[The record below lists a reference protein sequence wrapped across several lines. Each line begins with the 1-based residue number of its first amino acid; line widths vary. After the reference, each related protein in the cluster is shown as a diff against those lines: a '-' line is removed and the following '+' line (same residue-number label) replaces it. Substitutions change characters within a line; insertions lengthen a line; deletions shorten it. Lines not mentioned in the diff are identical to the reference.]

1 MFEDKSKKAYR
12 IEAQRDLLLSDW
24 RGVEN
29 DLSYIKYDTVEV
41 SDLYYRWN
49 DLSVEFDPN
58 QPDAKRVLKGIIE
71 DAGSIMYEIEEVQ
84 GAASHLADSL
94 SMIKENSYDV
104 VTRLNE
110 MLRIMEEPD
119 PVQVGSIVAI
129 NMPVSNTEMTP
140 THYIVQAMVPE
151 GFGTLGWAW
160 IRPVTKVDEGYLIKP
175 GSNGGGLIVAI
186 DQDLSV
192 VESPTEGEA

>member
-1 MFEDKSKKAYR
+1 MFEYKSKKAYR